1 MSFFYDRDQNVTG
14 TIPSSLPFAPSY
26 GMQVS
31 FSSELAEYVTVDN
44 YIYTMPKA
52 LNHLQMQITMP
63 FENRKQ
69 EDARKLAGFFE
80 GLHGTGYF
88 TYTDPAQIYKPI
100 SLFLNNIDNT
110 FVEND
115 LYTLSATLS
124 TDQISTVLN
133 WNQPLITG
141 SNIKGNWAT
150 STAYQKYDVVRYT
163 GSSTFPSN
171 TGNLYDSFYYCR
183 ESHTSQSSITPA
195 SVDTVKWSKDFFFQP
210 TYATPLSKETAVI
223 KTELPYSFTKR
234 TNFGLHANTLRSFKL
249 DFKGISDAEAR
260 CILHFLIGRQGHK
273 RFQYK
278 IPKIYN
284 QFKIFYAPQWSHTFV
299 YKNVNDISVTLIED
313 PLGRISEDITS
324 ISTNGLICYL
334 DPSNKASYRT
344 GNSVYDLSGS
354 VNTGTLQNN
363 VAFNSANRGVF
374 IFDGTDDYLD
384 IAPTNQKFTWTPSTS
399 YSSQSLH
406 SMSIEIWIKTSSVTA
421 TAFSKRSG
429 YFEGANYEAANGV
442 FRLYSFYNNGII
454 TTTAQYNLACSSY
467 ATGNWEHFVYIAT
480 PTQASVYRAGVLNAG
495 PANHNLP
502 QNNVAIGDGDNLLIM
517 GLIGYFG
524 VFSSN
529 GQIGA
534 FRFYNRAL
542 TQEEIITNFNAGR
555 ERFKI

>member
-31 FSSELAEYVTVDN
+31 FSSELAEYTTVDN

-63 FENRKQ
+63 FESRKQ

-80 GLHGTGYF
+80 GLNGTGYF
-88 TYTDPAQIYKPI
+88 SYTDPAQIYKPI
-100 SLFLNNIDNT
+100 SLFLNSIDNT

-115 LYTLSATLS
+115 LYTLNVALS

-210 TYATPLSKETAVI
+210 TYSVPLSKETSII

-234 TNFGLHANTLRSFKL
+234 TDFGLHANALKSFKL

-260 CILHFLIGRQGHK
+260 CILHFLIGRQGYK

-278 IPKIYN
+278 IPTIYN
-284 QFKIFYAPQWSHTFV
+284 QFKVFFAPQWTHTFV
-299 YKNVNDISVTLIED
+299 YKNVNDISVTLVED
-313 PLGRISEDITS
+313 PLGRASEDITS
-324 ISTNGLICYL
+324 ISTNGLVLYL
-334 DPSNKASYRT
+334 EASGTSSYRSGT
-344 GNSVYDLSGS
+344 SWYDLSGS
-354 VNTGTLQNN
+354 GVPATIYNTP
-363 VAFNSANRGVF
+363 VYSPSNRKIF
-374 IFDGTDDYLD
+374 IFDGVDDYVDFSVSGLGS
-384 IAPTNQKFTWTPSTS
+384 IAT
-399 YSSQSLH
+399 
-406 SMSIEIWIKTSSVTA
+406 IEIWAKINALGGMIMGWLYYDIYTIGATGIGFNTASSDLYGIPFAQVTSLGCIGNWKHYVFEMRSNVSYTNNKIYVNGQQQ
-421 TAFSKRSG
+421 TLSQIVGSENSGNRNFNSGNGRISGWRSDSG
-429 YFEGANYEAANGV
+429 YKMNMD
-442 FRLYSFYNNGII
+442 
-454 TTTAQYNLACSSY
+454 LA
-467 ATGNWEHFVYIAT
+467 
-480 PTQASVYRAGVLNAG
+480 
-495 PANHNLP
+495 
-502 QNNVAIGDGDNLLIM
+502 
-517 GLIGYFG
+517 
-524 VFSSN
+524 
-529 GQIGA
+529 A
-534 FRFYNRAL
+534 FRVYNRAL
-542 TQEEIITNFNAGR
+542 NQQEILTNFNAGR
-555 ERFKI
+555 DRFKI